1 MFTISVETHFQA
13 LHQLTFPDGS
23 KEPLHRHNWLVT
35 ADVSSKILNSMGLVM
50 DFHQLKAMVDNIV
63 AEFEGTRLDENDYF
77 KQNSSSAETVAKY
90 IYEELSGGLPKGV
103 ELEVVKVVEQ
113 PGCSAKFSK
122 SH

>member
-13 LHQLTFPDGS
+13 LHQLVFPDGS

-35 ADVSSKILNSMGLVM
+35 ADVSGKGLNSMGLVM
-50 DFHQLKAMVDNIV
+50 DFHQLKAMIDNIV
-63 AEFEGTRLDENDYF
+63 ADFEGCRLDDKDYF
-77 KQNSSSAETVAKY
+77 RQNSSSAESVAKY
-90 IYEELSGGLPKGV
+90 IYEELSARLPEGV
-103 ELEVVKVVEQ
+103 ELEAVKVVEQ

>member
-23 KEPLHRHNWLVT
+23 KEPLHRHDWLVT
-35 ADVSSKILNSMGLVM
+35 ADVSSRSLNDMGLVM
-50 DFHQLKAMVDNIV
+50 DFHQLKTMVDNIV
-63 AEFEGTRLDENDYF
+63 AGFEGTRLDENDYF
-77 KQNSSSAETVAKY
+77 QQNSSSAETIAKY
-90 IYEELSGGLPKGV
+90 IYEELAAVLPKGV
-103 ELEVVKVVEQ
+103 ELEAVKVFEQ